1 VTWEEAWGGLDDTWR
16 RAFALAWE
24 AFVEGSIAVG
34 VVILGPDG
42 DVIADGRNRSAG
54 SDPVAGQLVGANVAH
69 AEVNA
74 LGRVP
79 RGTSGT
85 TLLST
90 LEPCMM
96 CTAVARLAN
105 VAHLRYGAADPVW
118 EGVER
123 MGELNEFFGRR
134 VPSREEVDLGA
145 LSTWAGGLALLS
157 VVQWIAGQSGR
168 PAADELAEGHV
179 ATTIRAV
186 QPDVAALA
194 GALLADGLVPGVD
207 LSPEQALA
215 RWWPAIEAAG
225 TPG

>member
-1 VTWEEAWGGLDDTWR
+1 VEWETAWGALDEAWR
-16 RAFALAWE
+16 RAFVLAWE

-42 DVIADGRNRSAG
+42 EVVADGRNRSGGVDAL
-54 SDPVAGQLVGANVAH
+54 AGQLVGANVAH

-79 RGTSGT
+79 RTLSGT

-90 LEPCMM
+90 LEPCIM
-96 CTAVARLAN
+96 CTAVARF
-105 VAHLRYGAADPVW
+105 AHVDHLQYAAADPVW

-123 MGELNEFFGRR
+123 MGELNEFFALR
-134 VPSREEVDLGA
+134 VATREAVDHGPLSR
-145 LSTWAGGLALLS
+145 WAGGLALLS
-157 VVQWIAGQSGR
+157 VAFWLVSQNGR
-168 PAADELAEGHV
+168 SVVEELAEGRV
-179 ATTIRAV
+179 ATTIRAS

-194 GALLADGLVPGVD
+194 DVLVADGLTPTTD
-207 LSPEQALA
+207 LSLEQALA